1 MTPASIHRAS
11 ILAEA
16 VRNAEEIHVTQ
27 ERLASR
33 DHVARNYRAIALPAL
48 AAATRRIAEQR
59 QRLGALRQAEML
71 PDHAAH

>member
-1 MTPASIHRAS
+1 MIPASIDRAS

-16 VRNAEEIHVTQ
+16 VRNAEEIHVTR

-33 DHVARNYRAIALPAL
+33 DHVSRNYRAIALPAL

-59 QRLGALRQAEML
+59 KRLATLRQAEML
-71 PDHAAH
+71 PDHTAL